1 MTTTQDPARAE
12 ALAIWDREIAAVLPI
27 GLIVAA
33 VDPRPRA
40 PLREPC
46 ELCEATG
53 KLGFDRIG
61 PEEYRRH
68 EDCYQCR
75 GVGYHTVRCEECW
88 TAPAVGRDEH
98 GSALCDGCGE
108 RLGEVLT

>member
-1 MTTTQDPARAE
+1 MTDPARLE
-12 ALAIWDREIAAVLPI
+12 ALAIWDREIAAAIPI

-46 ELCEATG
+46 ELCEGTG

-61 PEEYRRH
+61 PEEYRRVD
-68 EDCYQCR
+68 DCYLCH
-75 GVGYHTVRCEECW
+75 GMKYHTVRCEECW
-88 TAPAVGRDEH
+88 TAPAVGRDQN
-98 GSALCDGCGE
+98 GDALCDECAE
-108 RLGEVLT
+108 KLGVALEVV